1 MSEERVDVVDEH
13 DRVVGTV
20 DRSVMRARNLRHRA
34 VFVLVH
40 STRGEVLI
48 HRRSDSKD
56 VWPGQWDVAV
66 GGVVAAG
73 EGYDAAAVRE
83 LAEEIGVHVGLD
95 ALQPLGGG
103 RYEDADVRV
112 VGRVYGLVHDGPFR
126 FDDGEVVEARFAGLA
141 ELESR
146 LHRDRFLPDSRALV
160 LPWLGLD

>member
-1 MSEERVDVVDEH
+1 MTEERVDVVDEH

-48 HRRSDSKD
+48 HRRSDTKD

-83 LAEEIGVHVGLD
+83 LSEELGVHVDLA
-95 ALQPLGGG
+95 ALELLGGG
-103 RYEDADVRV
+103 HYEDDDVCL
-112 VGRVYGLVHDGPFR
+112 VGRVYRLVDDGPFR
-126 FDDGEVVEARFAGLA
+126 FDDGEVVEARFVGLA
-141 ELESR
+141 ELEVR
-146 LHRDRFLPDSRALV
+146 LGRDRFLPDSGALV
-160 LPWLGLD
+160 RPWLGLA